1 VRLKQW
7 AKAGHTSAESTQ
19 LAPLAPTNSAH
30 NIKKSGFVLLVLAFP
45 KRNDT
50 FVQVI
55 SGREEPFPAAAVRD
69 LVGIVRAMYVAAKL
83 GGAGKNELTR
93 IERVGR
99 DLADALELASR
110 SGPNTIG
117 YSAAWKK
124 AEDASRRACDL
135 VDALTPAEPL
145 VHAARSRIAGPLP
158 AAKKKIAE
166 R

>member
-1 VRLKQW
+1 M
-7 AKAGHTSAESTQ
+7 
-19 LAPLAPTNSAH
+19 
-30 NIKKSGFVLLVLAFP
+30 VLASCP
-45 KRNDT
+45 SYST

-55 SGREEPFPAAAVRD
+55 SGREEPFPATAVRD
-69 LVGIVRAMYVAAKL
+69 LVGIIRAMYVAAKL
-83 GGAGKNELTR
+83 GGAGKNDLAR

-99 DLADALELASR
+99 DLADALELANR

-135 VDALTPAEPL
+135 VDSLTPAEPL
-145 VHAARSRIAGPLP
+145 VHAARSRIAGPVHAP
-158 AAKKKIAE
+158 KKKIAD

>member
-1 VRLKQW
+1 M
-7 AKAGHTSAESTQ
+7 
-19 LAPLAPTNSAH
+19 LALRASY
-30 NIKKSGFVLLVLAFP
+30 V
-45 KRNDT
+45 T

-55 SGREEPFPAAAVRD
+55 SGREEPFPASAVRD

-83 GGAGKNELTR
+83 GGAGKNDLAK

-99 DLADALELASR
+99 DLSDAIELANR
-110 SGPNTIG
+110 AGPGTIG

-145 VHAARSRIAGPLP
+145 VHAARSRIAGPVHAP
-158 AAKKKIAE
+158 KKKVAD

>member
-1 VRLKQW
+1 MPRNVYPPK
-7 AKAGHTSAESTQ
+7 
-19 LAPLAPTNSAH
+19 SAH
-30 NIKKSGFVLLVLAFP
+30 NHQNQWFVILVLDP
-45 KRNDT
+45 ETNYVT

-55 SGREEPFPAAAVRD
+55 SGREEPFPATAVRD

-83 GGAGKNELTR
+83 GGAGKNDLTR

-99 DLADALELASR
+99 DLADALELAAR

-135 VDALTPAEPL
+135 VDAMTPAEPL
-145 VHAARSRIAGPLP
+145 VHAARSRITTPTHAP
-158 AAKKKIAE
+158 KKKVAD